1 MGDWAVVICLI
12 GSDSF
17 KSVVYYFYIL
27 IRSVKMALTYSGYLL
42 LNFAQNLMRWFPII
56 LLAERENVYC
66 DLCKLVISIGIVGFM
81 TGQKD

>member
-1 MGDWAVVICLI
+1 MCSTMGDWAVVICLI

-42 LNFAQNLMRWFPII
+42 LNFAQNLMR
-56 LLAERENVYC
+56 
-66 DLCKLVISIGIVGFM
+66 
-81 TGQKD
+81 